1 MKRYIYIMLFMMTLG
16 CFCAGCLRQEK
27 HGAKENVDYA
37 VCKKENL
44 PKELAARIN
53 EQKDKVFHFTYSMK
67 ETMYYV
73 IGYGKQTGSGYKIRV
88 KKMTMDEGHVYI
100 DTNLIGVPKR
110 QQEKGYSYPYILI
123 KSQNYE
129 KDVVFL

>member
-1 MKRYIYIMLFMMTLG
+1 MKRYIVFIMMAVSCCL
-16 CFCAGCLRQEK
+16 CVGCLNQEK

-37 VCKKENL
+37 VC
-44 PKELAARIN
+44 KELAARIN

-73 IGYGKQTGSGYKIRV
+73 IGYGKQTGSGYKVRV

-110 QQEKGYSYPYILI
+110 QQEKGYSYPYIVI

>member
-1 MKRYIYIMLFMMTLG
+1 MRRVAIAVLLVMCCVITN
-16 CFCAGCLRQEK
+16 GCLKQEAQ
-27 HGAKENVDYA
+27 GTKEKVDYA
-37 VCKKENL
+37 VCRKENL
-44 PKELAARIN
+44 PKELVQRIN

-73 IGYGKQTGSGYKIRV
+73 IGYGKQTGTGYKIRV
-88 KKMTMDEGHVYI
+88 KSMQMDEGHIYI
-100 DTNLIGVPKR
+100 DTNLIGVPRK
-110 QQEKGYSYPYILI
+110 QQEKGNSCPYIVI

>member
-27 HGAKENVDYA
+27 H
-37 VCKKENL
+37 
-44 PKELAARIN
+44 
-53 EQKDKVFHFTYSMK
+53 
-67 ETMYYV
+67 
-73 IGYGKQTGSGYKIRV
+73 
-88 KKMTMDEGHVYI
+88 EGHVYI

-110 QQEKGYSYPYILI
+110 QQEKGYSYPYIVI

>member
-1 MKRYIYIMLFMMTLG
+1 MKRFTVIALIFV
-16 CFCAGCLRQEK
+16 CCVFCGCLKQEK
-27 HGAKENVDYA
+27 QGAKEKVDYA

-44 PKELAARIN
+44 PKELVQRIN

-73 IGYGKQTGSGYKIRV
+73 IGYGKQTGTGYKIRI
-88 KKMTMDEGHVYI
+88 KNMKMDEDHVYI
-100 DTNLIGVPKR
+100 DTNLIGVPKQ
-110 QQEKGYSYPYILI
+110 QQEKGNSYPYIVI

>member
-44 PKELAARIN
+44 R
-53 EQKDKVFHFTYSMK
+53 QC
-67 ETMYYV
+67 TM
-73 IGYGKQTGSGYKIRV
+73 
-88 KKMTMDEGHVYI
+88 
-100 DTNLIGVPKR
+100 
-110 QQEKGYSYPYILI
+110 
-123 KSQNYE
+123 
-129 KDVVFL
+129 

>member
-1 MKRYIYIMLFMMTLG
+1 
-16 CFCAGCLRQEK
+16 
-27 HGAKENVDYA
+27 
-37 VCKKENL
+37 
-44 PKELAARIN
+44 
-53 EQKDKVFHFTYSMK
+53 MK

-73 IGYGKQTGSGYKIRV
+73 IGYGKQTESGYKIRV

-110 QQEKGYSYPYILI
+110 QQEKGYSYPYIVI

>member
-1 MKRYIYIMLFMMTLG
+1 MLYEKIYLYHVIHDDFRLLLCRMFKTGEAWRKRECRLCSLQKRKS
-16 CFCAGCLRQEK
+16 AE
-27 HGAKENVDYA
+27 
-37 VCKKENL
+37 
-44 PKELAARIN
+44 RISG
-53 EQKDKVFHFTYSMK
+53 KK

-110 QQEKGYSYPYILI
+110 QQEKGYSYPYIVI

>member
-1 MKRYIYIMLFMMTLG
+1 MKRFAVVVLLCLCCISTG
-16 CFCAGCLRQEK
+16 CVKQEK
-27 HGAKENVDYA
+27 QGTKEKIEYA
-37 VCKKENL
+37 VCRKENL
-44 PKELAARIN
+44 PKELVGRID

-73 IGYGKQTGSGYKIRV
+73 IGYGKQTGTGYKIRV
-88 KKMTMDEGHVYI
+88 KSMLMDEDHIYI
-100 DTNLIGVPKR
+100 DTNLIGVPKSR
-110 QQEKGYSYPYILI
+110 QGEGGSCPYIVI

>member
-1 MKRYIYIMLFMMTLG
+1 MKRFAVVVLLFVCSISSG
-16 CFCAGCLRQEK
+16 CVKQEK
-27 HGAKENVDYA
+27 QGAKEEVDYA
-37 VCKKENL
+37 VCRKENL
-44 PKELAARIN
+44 PKELVQRIH

-73 IGYGKQTGSGYKIRV
+73 IGYGKQTGTGYKIRV
-88 KKMTMDEGHVYI
+88 KRMQMDEDHIYI
-100 DTNLIGVPKR
+100 DTNLIGVPKS
-110 QQEKGYSYPYILI
+110 QQEKGNSCPYIVI

>member
-1 MKRYIYIMLFMMTLG
+1 MKRYFIFIMIAVSCLV
-16 CFCAGCLRQEK
+16 CAGCLKQEK
-27 HGAKENVDYA
+27 HGTKENVDYA

-88 KKMTMDEGHVYI
+88 KKMNMDEDHVYI
-100 DTNLIGVPKR
+100 DTNLIGVPR
-110 QQEKGYSYPYILI
+110 QQQEKGHSYPYIVI